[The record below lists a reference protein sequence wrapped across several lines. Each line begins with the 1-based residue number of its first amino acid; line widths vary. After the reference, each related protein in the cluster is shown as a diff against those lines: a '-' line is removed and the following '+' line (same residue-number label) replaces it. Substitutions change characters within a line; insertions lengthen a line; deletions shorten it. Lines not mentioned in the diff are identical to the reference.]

1 MRVLVGGGRRTSNRQ
16 HVRRRPAINR
26 AGEQGIRLE
35 GGEGNWGGGC
45 RGLQRALEREVD
57 FWVGFKKFPL
67 KVKPTC
73 VQIGDR
79 KLILVSTGDR
89 SMNLVSKSETTI
101 IFGLC

>member
-1 MRVLVGGGRRTSNRQ
+1 MAADGRVTDNTFAGDRPLIGPANGVLGWKERKEIGGGLLRSAESER
-16 HVRRRPAINR
+16 
-26 AGEQGIRLE
+26 EDDF
-35 GGEGNWGGGC
+35 WGGFN
-45 RGLQRALEREVD
+45 

-73 VQIGDR
+73 VQIGDG
-79 KLILVSTGDR
+79 KSISVSTGDR